1 MKPVMLR
8 FDAGGPRP
16 LLELLLG
23 RSSGLP
29 GRAAL
34 VVLALCV
41 AYLLAL
47 GWQLAQAR
55 QEAQSI
61 RQELLA
67 TLSPSHDA
75 ATARAVILT
84 AEQRRAW
91 NQVARQLNTPWAAL
105 LAGLETATPDDV
117 ALVSIEPDSRRGAVR
132 LVAEA
137 KSLEPLLAYVQAL
150 KAVEPFADAM
160 PLRHETNEQD
170 PNRPIR
176 MTINVS
182 LRERIAAEA
191 RDAGERP

>member
-8 FDAGGPRP
+8 FDGSGPRP
-16 LLELLLG
+16 LRELLLG
-23 RSSGLP
+23 QSANWV

-34 VVLALCV
+34 AVVALCV
-41 AYLLAL
+41 LYMLAVA
-47 GWQLAQAR
+47 WQLAQAR
-55 QEAQSI
+55 QETQSV
-61 RQELLA
+61 RQELRALD
-67 TLSPSHDA
+67 PSRPDA
-75 ATARAVILT
+75 AAERAVALT
-84 AEQRRAW
+84 PEQRRAW

-137 KSLEPLLAYVQAL
+137 KSLEALLAYVQAL
-150 KAVEPFADAM
+150 KAVEPFTDAM

-176 MTINVS
+176 MTINVG

-191 RDAGERP
+191 RDAGETR

>member
-8 FDAGGPRP
+8 FDGAGPRP
-16 LLELLLG
+16 FRELLLG
-23 RSSGLP
+23 QSSGLP

-34 VVLALCV
+34 AVAALCV

-47 GWQLAQAR
+47 GWQLVQAR

-67 TLSPSHDA
+67 THSISPDA

-137 KSLEPLLAYVQAL
+137 KSLEALLAYVQAL
-150 KAVEPFADAM
+150 KAVEPFTDAM

-176 MTINVS
+176 MTINVN
-182 LRERIAAEA
+182 LRERIAAQA
-191 RDAGERP
+191 RDAGEAR